1 MASEGQPLQFD
12 LFSGEL
18 VDSRSAYQKRK
29 DKNRDAPQQLLMFK
43 TPEIVQYGVS
53 ARPWLND
60 APRPQLVLEIQETR
74 TPEEIE
80 RDLMREAQKYT
91 ASFIDDPAPSLPEV
105 AVVSKYPASGVIFD
119 AQSSSRPIGL
129 RTQLRAQSI
138 PVRTRRYPI
147 RSGNF

>member
-1 MASEGQPLQFD
+1 MVSEGQPLQFD

-43 TPEIVQYGVS
+43 TSEIVQYGIS

-91 ASFIDDPAPSLPEV
+91 VSFLDDSVSSLPEE
-105 AVVSKYPASGVIFD
+105 AEMDKYPTCGIIFD
-119 AQSSSRPIGL
+119 ARFTSRPVGL
-129 RTQLRAQSI
+129 RTQLRARSI
-138 PVRTRRYPI
+138 PVRVRR
-147 RSGNF
+147 